1 MSIYSAMRTSTSG
14 MAGQANRL
22 GSVADNIA
30 NVTTVGY
37 KRGEVNFSSFLID
50 PGPSSYTSGGIETN
64 VRRLISLQ
72 GSLRGTQ
79 SPTDVA
85 IAGRGFLVVTDSEGA
100 FAVTR
105 AGSFVTDGQGRL
117 VNTAGYYLQGFPIDN
132 GVVPTAV
139 AAGFTGLETVVI
151 DTRSLAVEPS
161 EAGSI
166 EANLP
171 STATVVAPA
180 LLPSA
185 NAAGAQFS
193 GKTSLVAYG
202 NLGEQVVLDV
212 YFARSAANTWE
223 VTVYDAATAAPGVS
237 FPYTAAALST
247 ATLVFDGTTG
257 RLDGASPTSI
267 ALTVPGG
274 QPLTI
279 DLSRMS
285 QFATG
290 FTMIASSVDGNPP
303 VAARSVE
310 ISADGIVSLTYET
323 GQRVAVYRLP
333 LADAR
338 GTDWLRSRSGEVFEE
353 SAESGDIVLGF
364 PQAGGLGRTVARTL
378 EDANVDIAD
387 ELTEMI
393 DAQRS
398 YGANSK
404 VFQTG
409 AEMFDVLLTLKR

>member
-22 GSVADNIA
+22 GAVADNVA
-30 NVTTVGY
+30 NVSTVGY
-37 KRGEVNFSSFLID
+37 KRAEVNFSSLLIE
-50 PGPSSYTSGGIETN
+50 PGPSTYTPGGIETN
-64 VRRLISLQ
+64 VRRSISLQ
-72 GSLRGTQ
+72 GSLRTTQ
-79 SPTDVA
+79 SPTDLA
-85 IAGRGFLVVTDSEGA
+85 ISGRGFLVVADNDGGYA
-100 FAVTR
+100 ITR

-117 VNTAGYYLQGFPIDN
+117 VNTAGYYLQGFPIEN
-132 GVVPTAV
+132 GVIPTAV
-139 AAGFTGLETVVI
+139 AAGFTGLENIVV
-151 DTRSLAVEPS
+151 DTRSLAVDPS
-161 EAGSI
+161 VAGAI
-166 EANLP
+166 EANVP
-171 STATVVAPA
+171 SAAAVVAPG

-212 YFARSAANTWE
+212 YFAKSAANTWE
-223 VTVYDAATAAPGVS
+223 VAVYNAATAAPGGS

-247 ATLVFDGTTG
+247 TTLAFDPATG
-257 RLDGASPTSI
+257 RLAGASPTGIS
-267 ALTVPGG
+267 LTVPGG

-285 QFATG
+285 QFATN
-290 FTMIASSVDGNPP
+290 FTMIASSVDGTPP

-310 ISADGIVSLTYET
+310 ISQDGIVSLTYET
-323 GQRVAVYRLP
+323 GQRIAVYRLP

-338 GTDWLRSRSGEVFEE
+338 GPDWLKARSGEIFEE
-353 SAESGDIVLGF
+353 TAESGSIVLGF
-364 PQAGGLGRTVARTL
+364 PQSGGLGRAISRTL